1 MRNRIALLLPF
12 ALLAPCGCANETP
25 YATTVGVLSPG
36 ATMTVRVTD
45 ATLNA
50 FQPAAGQPRDRF
62 TVEAVAAAGTSP
74 PSAPRLRAFPNA
86 GVTVVA
92 DARLADLLVRV
103 PDGVNLV
110 VDSRRGDVHVTD
122 ITGNAR
128 VVADAGDVD
137 AMVPGYA
144 QARVGRG
151 NIRVT
156 MGSTG
161 WPGTLHFFT
170 GQGNIQVWV
179 NENAAFSVHL
189 YTASGTLFTDFDL
202 RGTSRNGSET
212 IDGRVNGGGEHRID
226 IETSAGTIR
235 LLRLHPQA

>member
-1 MRNRIALLLPF
+1 MRNPIALLLPF
-12 ALLAPCGCANETP
+12 ALLTPCGCASETP

-36 ATMTVRVTD
+36 TTITVRVTD
-45 ATLNA
+45 ATVNA

-62 TVEAVAAAGTSP
+62 TVEALASARTSP
-74 PSAPRLRAFPNA
+74 PPAPRLRASSGA
-86 GVTVVA
+86 GLTVVA
-92 DARLADLLVRV
+92 DRPLANLLVRV
-103 PDGVNLV
+103 PDGVDLV
-110 VDSRRGDVHVTD
+110 VDSRHGDVHVTD

-128 VVADAGDVD
+128 IVADAGNVD

-144 QARVGRG
+144 QARAGHG
-151 NIRVT
+151 NISVT

-170 GQGNIQVWV
+170 GQGNVQVWV
-179 NENAAFSVHL
+179 NENAAFTVHL
-189 YTASGTLFTDFDL
+189 YTANGTLFTDFDL
-202 RGTSRNGSET
+202 RGTSHNGSET
-212 IDGRVNGGGEHRID
+212 IDGRVNGGGAHRID

>member
-1 MRNRIALLLPF
+1 
-12 ALLAPCGCANETP
+12 
-25 YATTVGVLSPG
+25 
-36 ATMTVRVTD
+36 MTVRVTD
-45 ATLNA
+45 ATVNA
-50 FQPAAGQPRDRF
+50 FQPAAGQRRDRF
-62 TVEAVAAAGTSP
+62 TVEAVAPARASP
-74 PSAPRLRAFPNA
+74 PAPRLRAFPKA
-86 GVTVVA
+86 GLTVVA
-92 DARLADLLVRV
+92 DQPLANLLVRV

-110 VDSRRGDVHVTD
+110 VDSRHGDVHVTD

-128 VVADAGDVD
+128 VVADVGDVD

-151 NIRVT
+151 NISVT

-170 GQGNIQVWV
+170 GHGNVQVWV
-179 NENAAFSVHL
+179 NENAAFSVRL
-189 YTASGTLFTDFDL
+189 YTAGGTLFTDFDL
-202 RGTSRNGSET
+202 RGTSLNGSET
-212 IDGRVNGGGEHRID
+212 IEGRVNGGGQHGID